1 MQNFAQFG
9 HLPLADTS
17 SCLQVL
23 LRGRVATVRGKGK
36 SCFIVLRQRT
46 ATIQVLLLHFCDY
59 QQAGKSVFFYLWHG
73 HQRWLL
79 QVVLFTNDKT
89 ISKGMV
95 KYASNLSR
103 ESIIDVEGTVVVPQ
117 EPVVACT
124 QSQVQ
129 RQYLSTRDY
138 HA

>member
-1 MQNFAQFG
+1 M
-9 HLPLADTS
+9 
-17 SCLQVL
+17 
-23 LRGRVATVRGKGK
+23 
-36 SCFIVLRQRT
+36 
-46 ATIQVLLLHFCDY
+46 
-59 QQAGKSVFFYLWHG
+59 
-73 HQRWLL
+73 

-103 ESIIDVEGTVVVPQ
+103 ESIIDVEGTVVLPQ

-129 RQYLSTRDY
+129 HQCLSFCDR

>member
-1 MQNFAQFG
+1 MLDGWNR
-9 HLPLADTS
+9 LNL
-17 SCLQVL
+17 CLF
-23 LRGRVATVRGKGK
+23 RSMT
-36 SCFIVLRQRT
+36 CT
-46 ATIQVLLLHFCDY
+46 
-59 QQAGKSVFFYLWHG
+59 
-73 HQRWLL
+73 WLV

-103 ESIIDVEGTVVVPQ
+103 ESIIDVGGTIVVPQ

-129 RQYLSTRDY
+129 LYSII
-138 HA
+138 

>member
-1 MQNFAQFG
+1 M
-9 HLPLADTS
+9 
-17 SCLQVL
+17 
-23 LRGRVATVRGKGK
+23 
-36 SCFIVLRQRT
+36 
-46 ATIQVLLLHFCDY
+46 
-59 QQAGKSVFFYLWHG
+59 
-73 HQRWLL
+73 

-103 ESIIDVEGTVVVPQ
+103 ESIIDVEGTIVVPQ

-129 RQYLSTRDY
+129 CQYLSTCLILY
-138 HA
+138 HSKACHTTCLQSRLCGFRVHLSEDQWLHNKGVCIRT

>member
-1 MQNFAQFG
+1 MLHRSTPKNCHSTG
-9 HLPLADTS
+9 TVSHS
-17 SCLQVL
+17 SESQ
-23 LRGRVATVRGKGK
+23 
-36 SCFIVLRQRT
+36 
-46 ATIQVLLLHFCDY
+46 H
-59 QQAGKSVFFYLWHG
+59 AGKNVVFYLWHL
-73 HQRWLL
+73 HQCWLM

-129 RQYLSTRDY
+129 RSYLSTHDH

>member
-1 MQNFAQFG
+1 M
-9 HLPLADTS
+9 
-17 SCLQVL
+17 
-23 LRGRVATVRGKGK
+23 
-36 SCFIVLRQRT
+36 
-46 ATIQVLLLHFCDY
+46 
-59 QQAGKSVFFYLWHG
+59 
-73 HQRWLL
+73 

-129 RQYLSTRDY
+129 RSYLSTHDH